1 MDTSRFDKLWKRS
14 GGRNNSSAAFTVLE
28 QHYSEPHR
36 RYHTAN
42 HITACLT
49 TYDRA
54 ASTLGV
60 NDAVEMALW
69 FHDVIYVAG
78 QTDNET
84 RSAELFQSL
93 SNAHLPGSFID
104 RVVRMIIATRHKALS
119 PTSDEQ
125 FVVDVDLDGLAK
137 PWNAFIADTQLLRE
151 ENHSA
156 DEAIFLGGM
165 RHFFGHLLERPSIY
179 ATPFFQAS
187 SELKARKNV
196 QRLLA
201 ELDSLELGA

>member
-1 MDTSRFDKLWKRS
+1 MLLKS
-14 GGRNNSSAAFTVLE
+14 
-28 QHYSEPHR
+28 
-36 RYHTAN
+36 

-84 RSAELFQSL
+84 RSADLFQSL

-104 RVVRMIIATRHKALS
+104 RVVRMLIATR
-119 PTSDEQ
+119 
-125 FVVDVDLDGLAK
+125 
-137 PWNAFIADTQLLRE
+137 R
-151 ENHSA
+151 
-156 DEAIFLGGM
+156 
-165 RHFFGHLLERPSIY
+165 
-179 ATPFFQAS
+179 
-187 SELKARKNV
+187 
-196 QRLLA
+196 
-201 ELDSLELGA
+201 